1 MVDFIYNNLHD
12 MTNSVTEL
20 FFNLQ
25 SLCAAAEEAGN
36 VVDVCVMVCTCLEKR
51 LRTKMF
57 HPTFRENLMVLAE
70 DC

>member
-1 MVDFIYNNLHD
+1 MVDFIYSNLHD
-12 MTNSVTEL
+12 MTNSVID
-20 FFNLQ
+20 FFLNLQ

-36 VVDVCVMVCTCLEKR
+36 VVDICVMVCSGVEKR